1 MKDSKILNNDPRTIT
16 AIEEFLKIL
25 FVKSPLSKGKRLK
38 RFGSKSQ
45 GRISKI
51 ERRNTIIFIFIKKVY
66 NII

>member
-45 GRISKI
+45 GRNFQNR
-51 ERRNTIIFIFIKKVY
+51 EA
-66 NII
+66 